1 MCAVDET
8 YREDMTMWRALTA
21 KFMDRFFFRERPKG
35 SKPEAHNRLVNKIS
49 TEFSAIVK
57 PSSRTALSQVCSKGI
72 ECAFAVRKSR
82 STYLWLQRTPMQRAS
97 GAEIVICRRLRGTGA
112 IASSE
117 VYDVIFT
124 VFGSVVKDDAE
135 VEEDGK
141 TVRDRITLR
150 TALAVVA

>member
-1 MCAVDET
+1 M
-8 YREDMTMWRALTA
+8 
-21 KFMDRFFFRERPKG
+21 
-35 SKPEAHNRLVNKIS
+35 
-49 TEFSAIVK
+49 
-57 PSSRTALSQVCSKGI
+57 
-72 ECAFAVRKSR
+72 
-82 STYLWLQRTPMQRAS
+82 WLQRTPMQRAS
-97 GAEIVICRRLRGTGA
+97 GAEIMICRRLRGTGA